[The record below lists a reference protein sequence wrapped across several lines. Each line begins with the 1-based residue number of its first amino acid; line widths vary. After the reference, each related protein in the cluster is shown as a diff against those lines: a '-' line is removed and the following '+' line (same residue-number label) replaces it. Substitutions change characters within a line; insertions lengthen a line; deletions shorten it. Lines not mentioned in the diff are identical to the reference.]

1 MVVVL
6 RKVLEFALA
15 ALVFAACSTGG
26 GEGQHA
32 APRPR
37 TSFLALCP
45 EPGPAVPPGTA
56 VTVPDEIGQ
65 PLNTAVHL
73 VCDGF
78 AVKLTPPN
86 SSPAGL
92 VVAESPAPGSTAMTG
107 ESVTLTIGSPAGPAG
122 PTPLTRVGR

>member
-6 RKVLEFALA
+6 RKVLAFALA

-26 GEGQHA
+26 GQAQHTA
-32 APRPR
+32 RRPR
-37 TSFLALCP
+37 TPFLSLCP
-45 EPGPAVPPGTA
+45 ESGPAVPPRTP

-65 PLNTAVHL
+65 PLNTALHL

-78 AVKLTPPN
+78 AIKLTPPN
-86 SSPAGL
+86 ASPAGL
-92 VVAESPAPGSTAMTG
+92 VVAESPAPGSMAMTG
-107 ESVTLTIGSPAGPAG
+107 ESVTLTIGSSAGPAG